1 MNLVPAFSWLTR
13 LRWQRL
19 RPASQV
25 DFADMGTA
33 FGLDASM
40 DSLPAA
46 EPAAGMKRGRPK
58 SDRRVRSGAN
68 GAEETQLY
76 LGITTLSITWITPL
90 SATMSVAVT
99 LAPSTITPPAVASVS
114 SEP

>member
-46 EPAAGMKRGRPK
+46 EPAAGMKRGRLTTGGAPEERP
-58 SDRRVRSGAN
+58 SRTVWRERR
-68 GAEETQLY
+68 
-76 LGITTLSITWITPL
+76 
-90 SATMSVAVT
+90 
-99 LAPSTITPPAVASVS
+99 
-114 SEP
+114 